1 MKKLFLLLSLLLPT
15 QVSAQTPPEVYL
27 ETNAITATRGDTI
40 EIWANFNNNSTQT
53 RTIYFDFQYQRTAF
67 SLIDVSFATAGADS
81 SAIPTGTTTSLTNF
95 NFPGYKWVQTT
106 ANTTTNGLTNYQ
118 NMQYAY
124 TSGGPYTI
132 RRLYGTVAPPT
143 NTNLGTGRFMK
154 LRFEVLNTAHDFV
167 YDSLYMNFAF
177 ANSNNAGWLAT
188 NNAVSTGYRSA
199 FFTIGGGTADVLV
212 YGTLDLPTSVNI
224 NLLQPRLKFFEK
236 YNNVPDTL
244 RHTESIGT
252 GGTFSI
258 TPSEVDTDTDYRI
271 YLSLGGAGG
280 DSIPSILNT
289 AITVSDFTAAETEFS
304 WQSLTTGNFVDT
316 MFTKGVHYMAADIND
331 SRGFDPGDT
340 GTLFAQIAG
349 VATIEMTDTSQML
362 LKSVFDT
369 VSTAY
374 WRVTDSILDT
384 QTAGPYGMD
393 FHTDTTATDTLNLK
407 YFIPGDVNLSYSS
420 ALTTNISGPQGS
432 SGYYYQSSPVLTN
445 TSIDVNL
452 NNLVVTSNSIEIP
465 FEVSTGDQEISALQ
479 FEVLYDPS
487 KLQFE
492 TMDLGVSSW
501 IAFIDNK
508 LGQVRFGAIDRSRE
522 FALSGDFTPFILK
535 FVTVNNPLDI
545 VTQLHLTTNMD
556 ASSKSGHQIG
566 ITLNSN
572 TIRLIGYNNYANSG
586 S

>member
-1 MKKLFLLLSLLLPT
+1 MKKLFLLLSLLLPA
-15 QVSAQTPPEVYL
+15 QVSAQTPEVYL
-27 ETNAITATRGDTI
+27 ETNAVTANRGDTI

-53 RTIYFDFQYQRTAF
+53 RTIYFDFSYQRTAF
-67 SLIDVSFATAGADS
+67 SLVDVSFATAGADT
-81 SAIPTGTTTSLTNF
+81 SAIPTGTTTSLTNL
-95 NFPGYKWVQTT
+95 NFPGYNWVQTT

-132 RRLYGTVAPPT
+132 RRLYGTVALPT
-143 NTNLGTGRFMK
+143 NTNLGTGRFMRLK
-154 LRFEVLNTAHDFV
+154 FEVQNTAHDFV

-199 FFTIGGGTADVLV
+199 FFTISGGTADVLI
-212 YGTLDLPTSVNI
+212 YGTLDLPSSANI
-224 NLLQPRLKFFEK
+224 GQLQPRLKFFEK

-244 RHTESIGT
+244 RHTESVGSNGI
-252 GGTFSI
+252 FSV
-258 TPSEVDTDTDYRI
+258 TPTEVDTDTDYRI
-271 YLSLGGAGG
+271 YLSLGGPDG

-316 MFTKGVHYMAADIND
+316 LFTEGVHYMAADVND

-340 GTLFAQIAG
+340 GTLFAQVAG
-349 VATIEMTDTSQML
+349 VETVEMTDTSQMI

-374 WRVTDSILDT
+374 WRVADSILDT
-384 QTAGPYGMD
+384 QTGGPYGMD

-420 ALTTNISGPQGS
+420 ALTVNNPGS
-432 SGYYYQSSPVLTN
+432 QAAPVLDN
-445 TSIDVNL
+445 TFIDVNL

-465 FEVSTGDQEISALQ
+465 FEVSTGEQEISALQ

-487 KLQFE
+487 KLRFE

-501 IAFIDNK
+501 IAFVDNQE
-508 LGQVRFGAIDRSRE
+508 GRVRFGAVDRARE
-522 FALSGDFTPFILK
+522 FAMGGDFTPFSLK
-535 FVTVNNPLDI
+535 FVTIDNPLDI
-545 VTQLHLTTNMD
+545 VTQLRLSSNMD

>member
-1 MKKLFLLLSLLLPT
+1 MKKLFLLLSLLLPA
-15 QVSAQTPPEVYL
+15 QVSAQTPEVYL
-27 ETNAITATRGDTI
+27 ETNAITANRGDTI

-53 RTIYFDFQYQRTAF
+53 RTIYFDFSYQRTAF
-67 SLIDVSFATAGADS
+67 SLIDVSFATAGADT
-81 SAIPTGTTTSLTNF
+81 SAIPTGATTSLTNL
-95 NFPGYKWVQTT
+95 NFVGYNWVQTT

-132 RRLYGTVAPPT
+132 RRLYGTVALPT

-154 LRFEVLNTAHDFV
+154 LKFEVQNTAHDFV

-188 NNAVSTGYRSA
+188 DNAKNTGYRSA
-199 FFTIGGGTADVLV
+199 FFTISGGTAEVLV
-212 YGTLDLPTSVNI
+212 YGTLDLPSSVNI
-224 NLLQPRLKFFEK
+224 NHLQPRLKFFEK

-244 RHTESIGT
+244 RHTESVGSN
-252 GGTFSI
+252 GTFSV

-271 YLSLGGAGG
+271 YLSLGGPNG

-304 WQSLTTGNFVDT
+304 WQSLTTGNFIDT
-316 MFTKGVHYMAADIND
+316 LFTKGVHYMAADIND

-340 GTLFAQIAG
+340 GTLFAQVAG
-349 VATIEMTDTSQML
+349 VETVEMTDTSQML

-384 QTAGPYGMD
+384 QSGGPYGMD

-420 ALTTNISGPQGS
+420 ALTVNTPGAQAA
-432 SGYYYQSSPVLTN
+432 PVLAN
-445 TSIDVNL
+445 IFIDVNL

-501 IAFIDNK
+501 IAFVDNK

-522 FALSGDFTPFILK
+522 FALSGDFTPFSLK

-545 VTQLHLTTNMD
+545 VTQLYLTSNMD

-572 TIRLIGYNNYANSG
+572 TIRLIGYNNYANPS

>member
-1 MKKLFLLLSLLLPT
+1 
-15 QVSAQTPPEVYL
+15 
-27 ETNAITATRGDTI
+27 
-40 EIWANFNNNSTQT
+40 
-53 RTIYFDFQYQRTAF
+53 
-67 SLIDVSFATAGADS
+67 
-81 SAIPTGTTTSLTNF
+81 
-95 NFPGYKWVQTT
+95 
-106 ANTTTNGLTNYQ
+106 
-118 NMQYAY
+118 
-124 TSGGPYTI
+124 
-132 RRLYGTVAPPT
+132 
-143 NTNLGTGRFMK
+143 
-154 LRFEVLNTAHDFV
+154 
-167 YDSLYMNFAF
+167 
-177 ANSNNAGWLAT
+177 
-188 NNAVSTGYRSA
+188 
-199 FFTIGGGTADVLV
+199 
-212 YGTLDLPTSVNI
+212 
-224 NLLQPRLKFFEK
+224 PRLKFFEK

-244 RHTESIGT
+244 RHTESVGSNGI
-252 GGTFSI
+252 FSV

-271 YLSLGGAGG
+271 YLSLGGANG

-316 MFTKGVHYMAADIND
+316 LFTNGVHYMAADVND

-340 GTLFAQIAG
+340 GTLFAQVAG
-349 VATIEMTDTSQML
+349 VETVEMTDTSQMI

-374 WRVTDSILDT
+374 WRVADSILDT
-384 QTAGPYGMD
+384 QTGGPYGMD

-420 ALTTNISGPQGS
+420 ALTVNNPGS
-432 SGYYYQSSPVLTN
+432 QAAPVLDN
-445 TSIDVNL
+445 TFIDVNL

-465 FEVSTGDQEISALQ
+465 FEVNTGEQEISALQ

-487 KLQFE
+487 KLRFE

-501 IAFIDNK
+501 VAFIDNQE
-508 LGQVRFGAIDRSRE
+508 GRVRFGAVDRARE
-522 FALSGDFTPFILK
+522 FAMGGEFTPFSLK
-535 FVTVNNPLDI
+535 FVTINNPLDI
-545 VTQLHLTTNMD
+545 VTQLHLSSNMD

>member
-1 MKKLFLLLSLLLPT
+1 MKKIVLFLFLLLPT
-15 QVSAQTPPEVYL
+15 QVSAQTRPEVYL
-27 ETNAITATRGDTI
+27 ETNAITAVRGDTI
-40 EIWANFNNNSTQT
+40 EIWANFNNNNTQT

-67 SLIDVSFATAGADS
+67 SLIDVSFAVAGADS
-81 SAIPTGTTTSLTNF
+81 SAIPTGTTTSLTNI
-95 NFPGYKWVQTT
+95 NFPGYKWVQTS

-118 NMQYAY
+118 NMGYAF
-124 TSGGPYTI
+124 TTGGPHTI
-132 RRLYGTVAPPT
+132 RRLYATVAPPT

-154 LRFEVLNTAHDFV
+154 LKFEVQNTAHDFV

-188 NNAVSTGYRSA
+188 DNAVSTGHRSA

-212 YGTLDLPTSVNI
+212 YGTLGLPSNVNI

-252 GGTFSI
+252 AGTFSI

-271 YLSLGGAGG
+271 YLSLGGPGG
-280 DSIPSILNT
+280 DSIPSLLNT

-304 WQSLTTGNFVDT
+304 WQSLATGNFIDT
-316 MFTKGVHYMAADIND
+316 LFTKGVHYMAADIND

-340 GTLFAQIAG
+340 GTLFAQVAG
-349 VATIEMTDTSQML
+349 VETIEMTDTSQML

-369 VSTAY
+369 ISTAY

-384 QTAGPYGMD
+384 QSGGPYGLD
-393 FHTDTTATDTLNLK
+393 FHTDTTTTDTLNLK

-420 ALTTNISGPQGS
+420 ALNVSSPGS
-432 SGYYYQSSPVLTN
+432 QYRAQNYQASPVLTN

-487 KLQFE
+487 KLRFE

-545 VTQLHLTTNMD
+545 VTQLHLTSNMD

-572 TIRLIGYNNYANSG
+572 TIRLIGYNNYANPG

>member
-1 MKKLFLLLSLLLPT
+1 M
-15 QVSAQTPPEVYL
+15 
-27 ETNAITATRGDTI
+27 
-40 EIWANFNNNSTQT
+40 
-53 RTIYFDFQYQRTAF
+53 
-67 SLIDVSFATAGADS
+67 
-81 SAIPTGTTTSLTNF
+81 
-95 NFPGYKWVQTT
+95 
-106 ANTTTNGLTNYQ
+106 
-118 NMQYAY
+118 
-124 TSGGPYTI
+124 
-132 RRLYGTVAPPT
+132 RL
-143 NTNLGTGRFMK
+143 K
-154 LRFEVLNTAHDFV
+154 FEVQNTAHDFV

-188 NNAVSTGYRSA
+188 DNAKTTGYRSA
-199 FFTIGGGTADVLV
+199 FFTISGGTAEVLV
-212 YGTLDLPTSVNI
+212 YGTLDLPSSANI
-224 NLLQPRLKFFEK
+224 NQLQPRLKFFEK

-244 RHTESIGT
+244 RHTESVGSNGI
-252 GGTFSI
+252 FSV

-271 YLSLGGAGG
+271 YLSLGGPDG

-316 MFTKGVHYMAADIND
+316 LFTEGVHYMAADVND

-340 GTLFAQIAG
+340 GTLFAQVAG
-349 VATIEMTDTSQML
+349 VETVEVTDTSQML

-374 WRVTDSILDT
+374 WRVADSILDT
-384 QTAGPYGMD
+384 QTGGPYGMD

-420 ALTTNISGPQGS
+420 ALTVNNPGEQAA
-432 SGYYYQSSPVLTN
+432 PVLNN
-445 TSIDVNL
+445 TFIDVNL

-465 FEVSTGDQEISALQ
+465 FEVSTGEHEISALQ

-487 KLQFE
+487 KLRFE

-501 IAFIDNK
+501 VAFIDNQE
-508 LGQVRFGAIDRSRE
+508 GRVRFGAVDRARE
-522 FALSGDFTPFILK
+522 FAMGGEFTPFSLK
-535 FVTVNNPLDI
+535 FVTINNPLDI
-545 VTQLHLTTNMD
+545 VTQLHLSSNMD

>member
-1 MKKLFLLLSLLLPT
+1 MKKLFLLLSLLLPA
-15 QVSAQTPPEVYL
+15 QVSAQTPEVYL
-27 ETNAITATRGDTI
+27 ETNAITANRGDTI
-40 EIWANFNNNSTQT
+40 EIWANFNNNNTQT

-81 SAIPTGTTTSLTNF
+81 SALPTGTTTSLTNI

-106 ANTTTNGLTNYQ
+106 ANTTTDGLTNYQ

-124 TSGGPYTI
+124 TSGGPHTI
-132 RRLYGTVAPPT
+132 RRLYDTVALPI

-154 LRFEVLNTAHDFV
+154 LKFEVQNTAHDFV

-199 FFTIGGGTADVLV
+199 FFTISGGTADVLV
-212 YGTLDLPTSVNI
+212 YGTLDLPSSVNI

-244 RHTESIGT
+244 RHTESVGAS
-252 GGTFSI
+252 GTFSV

-271 YLSLGGAGG
+271 YLSLGGPNG

-304 WQSLTTGNFVDT
+304 WQSLTTGNFIDT
-316 MFTKGVHYMAADIND
+316 LFTKGVHYMAADVND

-340 GTLFAQIAG
+340 GTLFAQVAG
-349 VATIEMTDTSQML
+349 VETVEVTDTSQML

-374 WRVTDSILDT
+374 WRVADSILDT
-384 QTAGPYGMD
+384 QSGGPYGMD
-393 FHTDTTATDTLNLK
+393 FHTDSTATDTLNLK

-420 ALTTNISGPQGS
+420 TPTANT
-432 SGYYYQSSPVLTN
+432 SGYYYQVVQAVPILN
-445 TSIDVNL
+445 NISIDVNL

-465 FEVSTGDQEISALQ
+465 FEVSTGEQEISALQ

-487 KLQFE
+487 KLRFE

-501 IAFIDNK
+501 IAFVDNK
-508 LGQVRFGAIDRSRE
+508 LGQVRFGAIDRSRK
-522 FALSGDFTPFILK
+522 FAMSGDFTPFILK

-545 VTQLHLTTNMD
+545 VTQLHLTSNMD